1 MDGFTSLHSGLISCL
16 DAGFGQLGRLESN
29 GFPAAGGMLLLG
41 DGEIS
46 EVAPSAFFRLT
57 RLARADLSVNLISG
71 LTGSSLRFS
80 ADPLAAPS
88 FNPGAFSAWPS
99 ARMPFPPGYLTLERS
114 PT

>member
-80 ADPLAAPS
+80 APWPPLLS
-88 FNPGAFSAWPS
+88 TRG
-99 ARMPFPPGYLTLERS
+99 PFPPGLQPGCHFRLAI
-114 PT
+114 